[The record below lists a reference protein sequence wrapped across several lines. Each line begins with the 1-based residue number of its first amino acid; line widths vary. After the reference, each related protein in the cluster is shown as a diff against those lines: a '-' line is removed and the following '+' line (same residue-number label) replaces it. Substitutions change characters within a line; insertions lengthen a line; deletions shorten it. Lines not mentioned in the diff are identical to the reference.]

1 MQDIVKQSRDEPAT
15 LLRRWSVNLQQ
26 CRGRLDDAASIKD
39 AMLLG
44 CRQAGAHLRQQA
56 AEQFLPHG
64 VTVAMIL
71 AESHFVVSTWP
82 EHGFV
87 TLDAAVCDPQLDLQA
102 LVQPIVHLLQPEHS
116 DGHLLVTDLGTGQ
129 SRDSSYA
136 VTLPSDKMTE
146 LSV

>member
-1 MQDIVKQSRDEPAT
+1 VQDTFKQSGDEPAS

-26 CRGRLDDAASIKD
+26 CSGRLDDAASLKD
-39 AMLLG
+39 AMLRG
-44 CRQAGAHLRQQA
+44 CRQAGANLRQQA

-87 TLDAAVCDPQLDLQA
+87 TLDVAVCDPQLDLQA
-102 LVQPIVHLLQPEHS
+102 LVQPIVYLLQPEHS
-116 DGHLLVTDLGTGQ
+116 DGHLLETDMSTGL
-129 SRDSSYA
+129 SRGSSYA
-136 VTLPSDKMTE
+136 VTLPSDEMTE

>member
-1 MQDIVKQSRDEPAT
+1 M
-15 LLRRWSVNLQQ
+15 LR
-26 CRGRLDDAASIKD
+26 
-39 AMLLG
+39 G
-44 CRQAGAHLRQQA
+44 CRQAGANLRQQA

-87 TLDAAVCDPQLDLQA
+87 TLDVAVCDPQLDLQA
-102 LVQPIVHLLQPEHS
+102 LVQPIVYLLQPEHS
-116 DGHLLVTDLGTGQ
+116 DGHLLETDMSTGL
-129 SRDSSYA
+129 SRGSSYA
-136 VTLPSDKMTE
+136 VTLPSDEMTE